1 MATMFASKS
10 KAAIGSL
17 LAASMLVTAMPA
29 SAQYRDGGRYD
40 RNRDGISAGE
50 VIAGAVVIGGLAAIL
65 SSSNG
70 RYRNGY
76 DGDRYDG
83 RSNDGYDYR
92 RQGNSRQAIER
103 CVSAVERGGSR
114 RTDVDVTRIT
124 DVDRIRGGYRVEG
137 RLAVDYANRGRGYE
151 GRGYDDRGRGYEDR
165 GRGYESRDR
174 GYEGRGYEGR
184 GYSRGGYDDRG
195 SFTCTVAY
203 GRVQDI
209 NVRGV

>member
-70 RYRNGY
+70 RYRDGY

-151 GRGYDDRGRGYEDR
+151 GRGYDDRGRGYE
-165 GRGYESRDR
+165 SRDR
-174 GYEGRGYEGR
+174 GYEGRGNEGR